1 MCSASA
7 PPTRSEVSRSEISGN
22 PSLAASVLSNCRRVS
37 TVSNQVEDR
46 LEFSDD
52 EGMRATSDDEAKK
65 NELLFSLV
73 GQLEKLPPNCINRM
87 VFNVLDRRWGP
98 PVPRRGPP
106 VFTWVGSSPGGACSN
121 QPLAGAPSRRF
132 PPLVVGAYDG
142 NDVGVNVGM
151 LLGAT
156 VSVGVELGVPLGGP
170 VGVLEGPS
178 SGADVGV
185 EMGTELGVREGPSDG
200 AGVGADVGSTEG
212 DTEGMY
218 DGNAVG
224 CIDVLG
230 CGVGD

>member
-65 NELLFSLV
+65 TNSSSVSLV
-73 GQLEKLPPNCINRM
+73 SSKSCRPTVSTEWSSTSWIGVGAHQFRAEVHQSLL
-87 VFNVLDRRWGP
+87 
-98 PVPRRGPP
+98 
-106 VFTWVGSSPGGACSN
+106 VGSSPGGACSN